1 MASSESRLRALV
13 LTLVYPHRAAYYDD
27 WADCLTSSPHFS
39 AEICNILGLEP
50 EALKRK
56 LENCDV
62 VVMLHSCVGD
72 TTQDISRLSDVL
84 HDRGSAR
91 LVAFVGNEFN
101 SPYAPMAEKRELL
114 RSCRP
119 DIIAT
124 QLLKEAGDFLYH
136 DITPNVI
143 ALPHALNPDAY
154 EPGPAGEKRVRDIG
168 VRNFRYSPLLGD
180 QERNEIIDYFAREG
194 AAHGLSVDIDF
205 EKRFVREDWARYLA
219 SCRGTVSSEAGS
231 WYLDRDDALMRRV
244 SEHVNANRGGLMVD
258 DKTPRRHFVRRLP
271 LPLKSALGWVL
282 RHGPVKYAAFED
294 SQLDFEELNELFF
307 KKASRCAAYS
317 KAISSRH
324 FDAIG
329 TKTCQIL
336 IEGRYNDILEA
347 GTHYLPVARDHSNL
361 AEIIE
366 QFKDPSIRRK
376 LTDTAYEF
384 VMERHTYTQR
394 AAALHQALQEL

>member
-27 WADCLTSSPHFS
+27 WADCLTSSQHFS

-50 EALKRK
+50 AALKGK
-56 LENCDV
+56 LDDCDV

-72 TTQDISRLSDVL
+72 TTQDIRRLADTL
-84 HDRGSAR
+84 HDRGKAR

-101 SPYAPMAEKRELL
+101 SPYAPMAEKRDLL

-124 QLLKEAGDFLYH
+124 QLLKEAGEFLYE
-136 DITPNVI
+136 DITPKVI

-154 EPGPAGEKRVRDIG
+154 SPGPDGAQRERDIG

-180 QERNEIIDYFAREG
+180 QERNEIIDYFSKEG

-205 EKRFVREDWARYLA
+205 EKRFVREDWAQYLA
-219 SCRGTVSSEAGS
+219 MCRGTVSSEAGS

-258 DKTPRRHFVRRLP
+258 DKTPLRHFVRRLP
-271 LPLKSALGWVL
+271 LPLKSAIGWVL

-294 SQLDFEELNELFF
+294 SQLDFDELNELFF
-307 KKASRCAAYS
+307 KKASPCPAYS
-317 KAISSRH
+317 KAVSSRH

-329 TKTCQIL
+329 TKTCQIM

-347 GTHYLPVARDHSNL
+347 GKHYLPVARDHSNL
-361 AEIIE
+361 ADTIE
-366 QFKDPSIRRK
+366 QFKDPAIRQRV
-376 LTDTAYEF
+376 TGTAYEY
-384 VMERHTYTQR
+384 VMDRHTYVHR
-394 AAALHQALQEL
+394 AAALHAELQGL